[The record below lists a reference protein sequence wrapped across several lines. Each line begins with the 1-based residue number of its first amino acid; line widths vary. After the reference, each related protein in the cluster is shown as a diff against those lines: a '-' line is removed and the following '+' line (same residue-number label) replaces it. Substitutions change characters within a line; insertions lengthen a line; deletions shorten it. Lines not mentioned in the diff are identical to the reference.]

1 MTGETARAALLI
13 NVADLLRR
21 PASRKP
27 VRLTVPSEGFTV
39 VDSTVPAGAPI
50 DVDLELESLTDGIVV
65 TGQVSAP
72 WEAACRRCLGPA
84 HGRLDVT
91 VRELY
96 QSDPQTDVAFT
107 IDGEVL
113 DLEPLVREAVLLE
126 LPLAPL
132 CRPDCAGLCPTC
144 GADLAEGPC
153 DCPPAAGDP
162 RWAVLDVLRDPGG
175 ADPGSTA

>member
-21 PASRKP
+21 PASRKS

-72 WEAACRRCLGPA
+72 WEAVCRRCLGPA

-96 QSDPQTDVAFT
+96 QPDPQSDEAFT

-132 CRPDCAGLCPTC
+132 CRPDCAGLCPEC
-144 GADLAEGPC
+144 GVDRNEVDCGHQPDLSDA
-153 DCPPAAGDP
+153 
-162 RWAVLDVLRDPGG
+162 RWGALDDLRDRL
-175 ADPGSTA
+175 DPN